1 MRRARS
7 TRSLASDIPAP
18 LGLRASRISVAG
30 EDLTVFS
37 FPLAPPALPPGLSA
51 AERAVAMDL
60 LEGKSNGEIAAARC
74 TSVRTV
80 ANQISSL
87 FKKLRVHSRSQLV
100 ALLAR
105 HRVS

>member
-37 FPLAPPALPPGLSA
+37 FPLAPPAL
-51 AERAVAMDL
+51 

-80 ANQISSL
+80 ANQVSSL